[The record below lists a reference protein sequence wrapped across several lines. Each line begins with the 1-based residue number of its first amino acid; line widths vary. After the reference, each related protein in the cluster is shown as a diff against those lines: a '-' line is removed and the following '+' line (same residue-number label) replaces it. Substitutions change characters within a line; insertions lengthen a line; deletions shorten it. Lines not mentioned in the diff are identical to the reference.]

1 MGPSL
6 RRISAVLGI
15 AVVALFSVSCIASGG
30 SPSIV
35 GFGATVK
42 TWDAT
47 HVADH
52 RGNIVPGCCFDPM
65 TVPGLRYGDRYY
77 LVQPMSGVVISY
89 EMHLKPASA
98 AQAKTTAMKELPDD
112 AHPVSFTVHGRSC
125 AILVVSS
132 QRLGA
137 ALVQDKS
144 LVRGVKKADSLFGER
159 VSAASLRSQLGE
171 AVIEFSS
178 GAADNTYNPSAVN
191 DLLFSSLAVAGST
204 AQNC

>member
-1 MGPSL
+1 MKRL
-6 RRISAVLGI
+6 KSA
-15 AVVALFSVSCIASGG
+15 ASVVAVASLFAAAGVAPGG
-30 SPSIV
+30 SGSIV

-47 HVADH
+47 HTEDH
-52 RGNIVPGCCFDPM
+52 RGNVVPGCCFDPM

-89 EMHLKPASA
+89 EMHLKPAPV
-98 AQAKTTAMKELPDD
+98 AQAKAIAMKELPSD
-112 AHPVSFTVHGRSC
+112 AQPVSFTVHGRSC
-125 AILVVSS
+125 AILVASS

-144 LVRGVKKADSLFGER
+144 LVSGVKKADSLFGER

-171 AVIEFSS
+171 VVIEFSS
-178 GAADNTYNPSAVN
+178 GAADNTYNASAVN